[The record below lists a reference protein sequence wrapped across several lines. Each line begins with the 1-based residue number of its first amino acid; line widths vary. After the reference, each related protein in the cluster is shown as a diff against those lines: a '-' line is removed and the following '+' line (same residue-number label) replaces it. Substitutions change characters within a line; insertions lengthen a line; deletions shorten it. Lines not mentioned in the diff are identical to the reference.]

1 VPYGSDPE
9 RIMPTIIKM
18 LFEKGFST
26 YSHENNFIVAPPLII
41 KEDEIKVAMS
51 ILDDV
56 LGWVDS
62 QFIK

>member
-1 VPYGSDPE
+1 
-9 RIMPTIIKM
+9 
-18 LFEKGFST
+18 
-26 YSHENNFIVAPPLII
+26 VAPPLII
-41 KEDEIKVAMS
+41 KEDEIKAAMS